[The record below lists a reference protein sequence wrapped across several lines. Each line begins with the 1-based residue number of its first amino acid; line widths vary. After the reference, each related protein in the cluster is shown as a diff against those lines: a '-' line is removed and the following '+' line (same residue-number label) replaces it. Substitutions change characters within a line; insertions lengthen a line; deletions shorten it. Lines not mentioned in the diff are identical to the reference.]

1 MKALHPALLL
11 WLLGLA
17 IFVTA
22 ILIVWS
28 RHETRRLFVE
38 MQQLERDRD
47 MLNEQWGRL
56 QLERSTWTD
65 HGRIERLART
75 QIGMDLP
82 REEVLVILQ
91 EEPGPASGRRAGAG
105 D

>member
-1 MKALHPALLL
+1 MKALHPALLP

-17 IFVTA
+17 IFLTA
-22 ILIVWS
+22 VLIVWS
-28 RHETRRLFVE
+28 RHEARRLFVE

-47 MLNEQWGRL
+47 ALNEQWGRL
-56 QLERSTWTD
+56 QLERSTWAD

-75 QIGMDLP
+75 RIGMGLP
-82 REEVLVILQ
+82 REEVLVILRG
-91 EEPGPASGRRAGAG
+91 GPEAAPGRRAGAG